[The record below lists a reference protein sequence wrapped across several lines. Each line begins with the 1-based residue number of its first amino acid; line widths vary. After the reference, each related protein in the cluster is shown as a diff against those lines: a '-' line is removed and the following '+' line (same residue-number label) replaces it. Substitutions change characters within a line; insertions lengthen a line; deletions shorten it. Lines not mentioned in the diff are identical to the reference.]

1 MKPSFEKKKKSLDS
15 YARYSSIAFQM
26 LVIIL
31 AGVFGG
37 IKLDEWLELDI
48 PVFTIILSLLSVI
61 LAIYYVTR
69 DLLRSGKDNSNK
81 KDATNYDR

>member
-1 MKPSFEKKKKSLDS
+1 MPPLRKEKKSLDN
-15 YARYSSIAFQM
+15 YARYSSIAIQM

-37 IKLDEWLELDI
+37 YKLDQWLKLNA

-69 DLLRSGKDNSNK
+69 DLLKSGRKDHDK
-81 KDATNYDR
+81 KNRES